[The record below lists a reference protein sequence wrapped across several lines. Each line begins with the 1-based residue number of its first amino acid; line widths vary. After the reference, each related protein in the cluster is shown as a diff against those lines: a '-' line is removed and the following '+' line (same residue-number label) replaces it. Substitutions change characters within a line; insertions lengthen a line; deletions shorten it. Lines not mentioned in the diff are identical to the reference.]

1 MTHVKLSCG
10 FEADIDENAADDME
24 FLDAL
29 ELMDTKQNPIGLTRI
44 CDILLTPEQKKDFYD
59 KIRDE
64 SGKVR
69 VKATSDQVKELM
81 EQLVDKKK

>member
-10 FEADIDENAADDME
+10 FEADIDETAADDME

-29 ELMDTKQNPIGLTRI
+29 ELMDTKKNPIGLTRV

-59 KIRDE
+59 KLRDE
-64 SGKVR
+64 NGKVR
-69 VKATSDQVKELM
+69 VEPTGLQIQELLG
-81 EQLVDKKK
+81 QLIDKKK